1 MVYKRKVVMSKAM
14 NSFNKKEKKIK
25 IKQYGFEKI
34 KTRWKHRKILCKNMR
49 KVDCRITL
57 GKIARTY
64 NFLII

>member
-34 KTRWKHRKILCKNMR
+34 KTQWKHWKFFAKTWE
-49 KVDCRITL
+49 K
-57 GKIARTY
+57 
-64 NFLII
+64 